1 MDESALQL
9 ESLKDL
15 VDDIAMFATDFGGDR
30 IHFSPALCIILGLP
44 VGTKL
49 TLTQAA
55 RLFDARGHPAVEI
68 SAEAASRPVDR
79 GKWSGIY
86 GVRHAEGALRWVY
99 MQGKQFYRDTRQGL
113 EPVRSVGVVVDV
125 TDLKVDASLRER
137 DRQLKLALEAGQ
149 MGTFKVDIAA
159 GRAVIDA
166 QEARLLGLPTETRV
180 LSIDELRK
188 RVPFEDSVASNRPMS
203 AEERYHHEF
212 RARLSDGSE
221 RWLSTYADA
230 GGKRIYGVT
239 LDITERK
246 VAEIALQDSESRL
259 RIATSGAAL
268 GVFEWHPTTG
278 QAIWQN
284 ERIYEIFGRNR
295 ADGPLGK
302 RQFLNE
308 YLHPDEAPAF
318 NAAFNEA
325 MRTDG
330 ILHVICRIRS
340 KKGAKHWLQI
350 DGKFEPN
357 TASKPARL
365 VGVVADITARKRLE
379 ARAKLLSEHLLTIQE
394 EERRS
399 IAQELHDSTVQHLVA
414 ADLALATLLP
424 HLGRKGQKPWT
435 DVEDS
440 LAEAMNELRTFS
452 YLMHPPT
459 LRTQG
464 LHHSLQQYI
473 DGFADRSRIAC
484 TFRADNDKLP
494 LRVQRAVFR
503 IVQEALANVYR
514 HASAS
519 KASVE
524 LRRVGAQ
531 LHVIVT
537 DNGRGID
544 GGREPHKPHRPGVGI
559 RGIRMRVNHLG
570 GRLRI
575 SRPEAGGTRIHAVL
589 PVTTRAARPKSG
601 DASLSRKIA
610 HAGRGTQ

>member
-1 MDESALQL
+1 LLARDQ
-9 ESLKDL
+9 
-15 VDDIAMFATDFGGDR
+15 
-30 IHFSPALCIILGLP
+30 P
-44 VGTKL
+44 VIGEE
-49 TLTQAA
+49 
-55 RLFDARGHPAVEI
+55 P
-68 SAEAASRPVDR
+68 
-79 GKWSGIY
+79 
-86 GVRHAEGALRWVY
+86 
-99 MQGKQFYRDTRQGL
+99 YR
-113 EPVRSVGVVVDV
+113 
-125 TDLKVDASLRER
+125 
-137 DRQLKLALEAGQ
+137 
-149 MGTFKVDIAA
+149 
-159 GRAVIDA
+159 
-166 QEARLLGLPTETRV
+166 
-180 LSIDELRK
+180 
-188 RVPFEDSVASNRPMS
+188 
-203 AEERYHHEF
+203 HEF

-221 RWLSTYADA
+221 RWLSSYANVGDR
-230 GGKRIYGVT
+230 RIFGVT

-246 VAEIALQDSESRL
+246 VAEVALQDSEARL
-259 RIATSGAAL
+259 RIATFGAAL

-278 QAIWQN
+278 QAIWEN

-295 ADGPLGK
+295 TDGPLSK
-302 RQFLNE
+302 RQFLND
-308 YLHPDEAPAF
+308 YLHPDDAPTF
-318 NAAFNEA
+318 NAALNEA

-340 KKGAKHWLQI
+340 KRGAKHWLQI
-350 DGKFEPN
+350 DGKFEPD
-357 TASKPARL
+357 TASKPSRL
-365 VGVVADITARKRLE
+365 VGIVADITARKRLE

-424 HLGRKGQKPWT
+424 HLGRKGQKSWN

-464 LHHSLQQYI
+464 LHHSLQHYI

-484 TFRADNDKLP
+484 TFRTNNDKLP
-494 LRVQRAVFR
+494 VRVQRAVFR

-544 GGREPHKPHRPGVGI
+544 DRREPHKPHRPGVGI
-559 RGIRMRVNHLG
+559 RGIRMRVNQLG

-575 SRPEAGGTRIHAVL
+575 SRPQTGGTRIHAVL
-589 PVTTRAARPKSG
+589 PVTTRVARRKSV
-601 DASLSRKIA
+601 DVSLSHKTS

>member
-1 MDESALQL
+1 
-9 ESLKDL
+9 
-15 VDDIAMFATDFGGDR
+15 
-30 IHFSPALCIILGLP
+30 
-44 VGTKL
+44 
-49 TLTQAA
+49 
-55 RLFDARGHPAVEI
+55 
-68 SAEAASRPVDR
+68 
-79 GKWSGIY
+79 
-86 GVRHAEGALRWVY
+86 
-99 MQGKQFYRDTRQGL
+99 
-113 EPVRSVGVVVDV
+113 VVVDV
-125 TDLKVDASLRER
+125 TELKADASLRESDQR
-137 DRQLKLALEAGQ
+137 LKVALDAGQ
-149 MGTFKVDIAA
+149 MGTFEVDIAA
-159 GRAVIDA
+159 GQAVIDA
-166 QEARLLGLPTETRV
+166 QEARLLGLPKETRV
-180 LSIDELRK
+180 LAIEELRK
-188 RVPFEDSVASNRPMS
+188 HMPFEGLVASDRP
-203 AEERYHHEF
+203 ANTEEPYHHEF

-221 RWLSTYADA
+221 HWLSTYANVA
-230 GGKRIYGVT
+230 GKRIFGVT

-246 VAEIALQDSESRL
+246 LAEAALQDSEARL

-268 GVFEWHPTTG
+268 GIFEWHPTTG
-278 QAIWQN
+278 QAIWEN

-295 ADGPLGK
+295 ADGPLNK

-308 YLHPDEAPAF
+308 YLHPGDAPTF
-318 NAAFNEA
+318 NAALSEA
-325 MRTDG
+325 MQTDG
-330 ILHVICRIRS
+330 ILHAICRIRS
-340 KKGAKHWLQI
+340 KRGAKHWLQI
-350 DGKFEPN
+350 HGKFEPD

-365 VGVVADITARKRLE
+365 VGIVADITARERLE
-379 ARAKLLSEHLLTIQE
+379 ARAKLLSEQLLTIQE

-424 HLGRKGQKPWT
+424 HLGRKDQKSWN

-459 LRTQG
+459 LRKQG
-464 LHHSLQQYI
+464 LHHSLQHYI

-484 TFRADNDKLP
+484 TFKTNNDKLP

-544 GGREPHKPHRPGVGI
+544 DRRESHRPHPPGVRI
-559 RGIRMRVNHLG
+559 RGIRMRVNQLG

-575 SRPEAGGTRIHAVL
+575 SRPQTGGTRIHAVL
-589 PVTTRAARPKSG
+589 PVTTRAARPKSVNV
-601 DASLSRKIA
+601 SLSRKIS
-610 HAGRGTQ
+610 RGTQ